1 MATYQCPNPSRE
13 KYTVNTLNQK
23 LKSDDAFA
31 AFFAAKLKLALA
43 GDREAIACVDSYYE
57 PSDSEMQSLGIPS
70 SQWSVMRKCTD
81 SGSLVA
87 PITGEE
93 TSEDIKQR

>member
-1 MATYQCPNPSRE
+1 MASYQCPNPSRE
-13 KYTVNTLNQK
+13 KYTVNTLNEK
-23 LKSDDAFA
+23 LKNDDAFA
-31 AFFAAKLKLALA
+31 AFFSAQLKLALT
-43 GDREAIACVDSYYE
+43 GDQEAVACVDSYYE

-70 SQWSVMRKCTD
+70 SKWSVTRKCTE

-87 PITGEE
+87 PITGGE

>member
-23 LKSDDAFA
+23 LKSDSAFA
-31 AFFAAKLKLALA
+31 AFFSAKLKLALA
-43 GDREAIACVDSYYE
+43 GDRAAIACVDSYYE
-57 PSDSEMQSLGIPS
+57 PSDSELQNLGIPPS
-70 SQWSVMRKCTD
+70 EWSAMRKCTD

-87 PITGEE
+87 PIAGEE
-93 TSEDIKQR
+93 TS

>member
-1 MATYQCPNPSRE
+1 MPYQCPNPSSQKFTVKTCKE
-13 KYTVNTLNQK
+13 KLQA
-23 LKSDDAFA
+23 DAEFA
-31 AFFAAKLKLALA
+31 AFFAGKVKLALA
-43 GDREAIACVDSYYE
+43 GDQEAIACVDSYFE

-70 SQWSVMRKCTD
+70 SQWSMMRKCTD

>member
-23 LKSDDAFA
+23 LKSDSAFA
-31 AFFAAKLKLALA
+31 AFFSAKLKLALA

-57 PSDSEMQSLGIPS
+57 PSDSELQSLGIPS

-87 PITGEE
+87 TTGEE
-93 TSEDIKQR
+93 TSEDIKQS

>member
-13 KYTVNTLNQK
+13 KYTVSTLNQK
-23 LKSDDAFA
+23 LKSDSAFA
-31 AFFAAKLKLALA
+31 AFFAVQLKLALA
-43 GDREAIACVDSYYE
+43 GDRDAIACVDSYYE

-70 SQWSVMRKCTD
+70 SKWSVMRKCTE